1 VIGVEPANEHV
12 TVPARHPAREVWAQA
27 WPTVLTMLSFT
38 VMQFVD
44 SLMVSK
50 VGPLEVAAQG
60 NGGIWAFTPQSF
72 LFGFL
77 SVVNTFVAQSVGAGR
92 RDAVA
97 GYGWAGIHL
106 AIASWLVVM
115 IPWSLALPWFF
126 ETLGHSPELR
136 ALELQYALVLSY
148 GSIAGLLGKAMSNF
162 FFGLQRPRLIT
173 VAAIAGNV
181 VNVLL
186 NYVLIYGEQGLVDW
200 GWPGVPGV
208 PALGV
213 FGAAIATVCGTL
225 VEACVP
231 LAVFLFGRLA
241 KELDTWHAARPRAS
255 SLRGLLRLGWPV
267 SVQFGN
273 EIICWAIF
281 MTVLVGHF
289 GELHLTAGWS
299 TLRYMHLSFMPAV
312 GFSVAT
318 TALVGRYIGA
328 GKPDIAAN
336 RAHWALGMAIVY
348 MTVCG
353 LAMAIWRDSLVGV
366 FVDADDAAIAA
377 EVVTIGSRLMICAAI
392 FQTFDAVGIVYTGAL
407 RGAGDTLVPGVATI
421 VLSWSL
427 IVGLGAWLAWNR
439 PEWTSVGPW
448 VGASVYIIVYGVWM
462 ALRFERGAWRRI
474 RLLEPT
480 PAAR

>member
-1 VIGVEPANEHV
+1 VSDPSIVIGGPSA
-12 TVPARHPAREVWAQA
+12 AGRHPAREVWSQA
-27 WPTVLTMLSFT
+27 WPTVLTMVSFT

-60 NGGIWAFTPQSF
+60 NGGIWAFVPQSF

-77 SVVNTFVAQSVGAGR
+77 SVVNTFVAQNLGAGR

-97 GYGWAGIHL
+97 RHGWAGL
-106 AIASWLVVM
+106 WLGLVAWAVVM
-115 IPWSLALPWFF
+115 VPWALLLPWFF
-126 ETLGHSPELR
+126 EALGHSVELR
-136 ALELQYALVLSY
+136 RLELQYALVLAY
-148 GSIAGLLGKAMSNF
+148 GSIAGLAGKAMSNF

-173 VAAIAGNV
+173 VGAIAGNV

-186 NYVLIYGEQGLVDW
+186 NFVLIYGEQGLPAW
-200 GWPGVPGV
+200 GLPGVPGV

-213 FGAAIATVCGTL
+213 LGAAVATVCGTL
-225 VEACVP
+225 VEAAVP
-231 LAVFLFGRLA
+231 LSVFLFGRLA
-241 KELDTWHAARPRAS
+241 AELGTWRHARPRRAE
-255 SLRGLLRLGWPV
+255 LVALLRLGWPV

-328 GKPDIAAN
+328 GKPDLASN
-336 RAHWALGMAIVY
+336 RAHWALGMAVVY

-366 FVDADDAAIAA
+366 FVDGDDAAVAA
-377 EVVTIGSRLMICAAI
+377 EVVAIGAQLMICAAV

-439 PEWTSVGPW
+439 PEWASVGPW
-448 VGASVYIIVYGVWM
+448 VGASAYIVVYGVWM

-474 RLLEPT
+474 RLLEPA
-480 PAAR
+480 PGAR

>member
-1 VIGVEPANEHV
+1 VIAGDSPVESA
-12 TVPARHPAREVWAQA
+12 VPPSRHPAREVWSQA

-60 NGGIWAFTPQSF
+60 NGGIWAFVPQSF

-77 SVVNTFVAQSVGAGR
+77 SVVNTFVAQNIGAGR
-92 RDAVA
+92 REAVA
-97 GYGWAGIHL
+97 RYGWAGLHL
-106 AIASWLVVM
+106 SIAAWALVMV
-115 IPWSLALPWFF
+115 PWALALPAFF
-126 ETLGHSPELR
+126 GWLGHSEALR
-136 ALELQYALVLSY
+136 HLELQYALVLAY
-148 GSIAGLLGKAMSNF
+148 GSIAGLAAKAMSNF

-173 VAAIAGNV
+173 IGAIAGNL
-181 VNVLL
+181 VNVGL
-186 NYVLIYGEQGLVDW
+186 NYVLIYGERGLEDW

-213 FGAAIATVCGTL
+213 LGAAIATVCGTL

-231 LAVFLFGRLA
+231 LSVFLFGRLA
-241 KELDTWHAARPRAS
+241 REFGTWSSARPRPAE
-255 SLRGLLRLGWPV
+255 LRGLLRLGWPV
-267 SVQFGN
+267 SIQFGN

-289 GELHLTAGWS
+289 GEMHLTAGWS

-328 GKPDIAAN
+328 GKPDLAAH
-336 RAHWALGMAIVY
+336 RAHWAVGMATAY
-348 MTVCG
+348 MTLCG
-353 LAMAIWRDSLVGV
+353 LVMAIFRESLVGV
-366 FVDADDAAIAA
+366 FVDADAPEVAAQ
-377 EVVTIGSRLMICAAI
+377 VVAIGSRLMVCAAV
-392 FQTFDAVGIVYTGAL
+392 FQTFDAVGIAYTGAL

-421 VLSWSL
+421 VLSWGL
-427 IVGLGAWLAWNR
+427 IVGLGYGLVVGWPSL
-439 PEWTSVGPW
+439 ESVGPW
-448 VGASVYIIVYGVWM
+448 LAASAYIIIYGVWM
-462 ALRFERGAWRRI
+462 GMRFERGAWRGI

-480 PAAR
+480 PASR

>member
-1 VIGVEPANEHV
+1 MTGGEPAIEHV
-12 TVPARHPAREVWAQA
+12 TGPARHPAREVWAQA
-27 WPTVLTMLSFT
+27 WPTVITMLSYT
-38 VMQFVD
+38 LMQFVD

-50 VGPLEVAAQG
+50 LGPLEVAGQG
-60 NGGIWAFTPQSF
+60 NGGIWAFVPQSF

-77 SVVNTFVAQSVGAGR
+77 SMVNTFVSQNLGAGR
-92 RDAVA
+92 RDEVA
-97 GYGWAGIHL
+97 RYAWAGLWL
-106 AIASWLVVM
+106 AIASWLLLMV
-115 IPWSLALPWFF
+115 PWGLAMPWAF
-126 ETLGHSPELR
+126 ERMGHSSELCR
-136 ALELQYALVLSY
+136 LELQYGQVLVF
-148 GSIAGLLGKAMSNF
+148 GPIAGLSAKAMSNL

-173 VAAIAGNV
+173 VAAIAGNI

-186 NYVLIYGEQGLVDW
+186 NYALIYGSEGVVAWGL
-200 GWPGVPGV
+200 PGVPFA
-208 PALGV
+208 PRLGV
-213 FGAAIATVCGTL
+213 MGAAIATVCGTA
-225 VEACVP
+225 VELALP
-231 LAVFLFGRLA
+231 LSVFLFGSLA
-241 KELDTWHAARPRAS
+241 RDLATRAAWRPRWRE
-255 SLRGLLRLGWPV
+255 LRDLLRLGWPV
-267 SVQFGN
+267 SIQFGN

-299 TLRYMHLSFMPAV
+299 ALRYMHLSFMPAV

-318 TALVGRYIGA
+318 TALAGRYIGA
-328 GKPDIAAN
+328 GKPDLAAH

-377 EVVTIGSRLMICAAI
+377 EVITIGSRLMICAAV

-439 PEWTSVGPW
+439 ADWTSVGPW

-462 ALRFERGAWRRI
+462 ALRFERGAWRQI

-480 PAAR
+480 PSAR

>member
-1 VIGVEPANEHV
+1 
-12 TVPARHPAREVWAQA
+12 
-27 WPTVLTMLSFT
+27 
-38 VMQFVD
+38 
-44 SLMVSK
+44 
-50 VGPLEVAAQG
+50 
-60 NGGIWAFTPQSF
+60 
-72 LFGFL
+72 
-77 SVVNTFVAQSVGAGR
+77 
-92 RDAVA
+92 
-97 GYGWAGIHL
+97 
-106 AIASWLVVM
+106 
-115 IPWSLALPWFF
+115 
-126 ETLGHSPELR
+126 
-136 ALELQYALVLSY
+136 
-148 GSIAGLLGKAMSNF
+148 MSNF

-186 NYVLIYGEQGLVDW
+186 NYALIYGEKGLEDW

-213 FGAAIATVCGTL
+213 AGAAIATVCGTL

-241 KELDTWHAARPRAS
+241 RELDTWHAARPKAS
-255 SLRGLLRLGWPV
+255 ALRGLVRLGWPV

-318 TALVGRYIGA
+318 TALVGRSIGA
-328 GKPDIAAN
+328 GRPDLAAN

-353 LAMAIWRDSLVGV
+353 LAMALGRDTLVGV
-366 FVDADDAAIAA
+366 FVAGDDPAVATEVIA
-377 EVVTIGSRLMICAAI
+377 IGSRLM
-392 FQTFDAVGIVYTGAL
+392 
-407 RGAGDTLVPGVATI
+407 I

-427 IVGLGAWLAWNR
+427 IVGLGALLAWNR
-439 PEWTSVGPW
+439 PDWASVGPW
-448 VGASVYIIVYGVWM
+448 VGASAYIIVYGVWM

-480 PAAR
+480 PASR

>member
-1 VIGVEPANEHV
+1 MIGGDPSVDSPS
-12 TVPARHPAREVWAQA
+12 VPTRHPVREVWAQA

-60 NGGIWAFTPQSF
+60 NGGIWAFVPQSF

-77 SVVNTFVAQSVGAGR
+77 SMVNTFVAQNVGAGR

-97 GYGWAGIHL
+97 RYGWAGIHL
-106 AIASWLVVM
+106 ALAAWVAVM
-115 IPWSLALPWFF
+115 VPWALALPWLF
-126 ETLGHSPELR
+126 EWLGHSPELR
-136 ALELQYALVLSY
+136 ALELQYALVLAY
-148 GSIAGLLGKAMSNF
+148 GSIAGLAGKAMSNF

-181 VNVLL
+181 ANVLL
-186 NYVLIYGEQGLVDW
+186 NYVLIYGDRGLEAW

-208 PALGV
+208 PPLGV
-213 FGAAIATVCGTL
+213 LGAAIATVCGTL
-225 VEACVP
+225 VEVLVP
-231 LAVFLFGRLA
+231 LSVFLFGTVAR
-241 KELDTWHAARPRAS
+241 EFETWRDARPHPEA
-255 SLRGLLRLGWPV
+255 LRGLLRLGWPV
-267 SVQFGN
+267 SIQFGN

-318 TALVGRYIGA
+318 TALVGRCIGA
-328 GKPDIAAN
+328 GRPDLAAN

-353 LAMAIWRDSLVGV
+353 LAMALGRDTLVGV
-366 FVDADDAAIAA
+366 FVAGDDPAVATEVIA
-377 EVVTIGSRLMICAAI
+377 IGSRLMICAAI

-427 IVGLGAWLAWNR
+427 IVGLGALLAWNR
-439 PEWTSVGPW
+439 PDWASVGPW
-448 VGASVYIIVYGVWM
+448 VGASAYIIVYGVWM

-480 PAAR
+480 PASR